1 VEGVRIVRWED
12 LPWRLHR
19 PQRHADGRFV
29 AVHSQLI
36 DSAPDRRVLHTKY
49 DPGLVLERH
58 GHEGDEIIFVIE
70 GDLMVGDEHVAAPA
84 TIILERNNPFGPLVA
99 GSLGTTILEV
109 FIDGYRTAR
118 SDPDSIRN
126 LLVEQ
131 GIELLPE
138 A

>member
-1 VEGVRIVRWED
+1 
-12 LPWRLHR
+12 
-19 PQRHADGRFV
+19 
-29 AVHSQLI
+29 
-36 DSAPDRRVLHTKY
+36 
-49 DPGLVLERH
+49 VLERH

-99 GSLGTTILEV
+99 GALGTTILEV
-109 FIDGYRTAR
+109 FIDGYRTAC
-118 SDPDSIRN
+118 SDPDSIHD
-126 LLVEQ
+126 LLEEQ